1 MKLSNNQK
9 KYINQL
15 SENEK
20 SKQKEKDIFSSI
32 NTFETFNETD
42 KSETSK
48 RNLYTNNSMN
58 KAFSKFA
65 PQNLTILGNQYNS
78 FFKTSI
84 PKNKTRNSKSLKK
97 TLFNI
102 YKNDYDI
109 INRDLPSITNKK
121 IIDENKNTSTNTNTN
136 TNTNNKY
143 DFMKGKL
150 KISNL
155 TNLDNNNNINLGK
168 TFLFKK
174 NQGLKSSM
182 IKFNEINNNFK
193 SKLINNFNQKKN

>member
-1 MKLSNNQK
+1 
-9 KYINQL
+9 
-15 SENEK
+15 
-20 SKQKEKDIFSSI
+20 
-32 NTFETFNETD
+32 
-42 KSETSK
+42 
-48 RNLYTNNSMN
+48 MN
-58 KAFSKFA
+58 RAFSKFA
-65 PQNLTILGNQYNS
+65 PQNLTIYGNQYNS
-78 FFKTSI
+78 FFKTFV
-84 PKNKTRNSKSLKK
+84 PMNKTRNSKSLKK

-109 INRDLPSITNKK
+109 INHNLPSITNKK
-121 IIDENKNTSTNTNTN
+121 VIDENKNTSTSTN

-155 TNLDNNNNINLGK
+155 TNLDNNYNINLGK

-193 SKLINNFNQKKN
+193 SKLSKIKNLF